1 MSKFNQY
8 SFFKFNRTKYVFFSK
23 IPLFIHSDRDDLAT
37 LVATLDA
44 EINFKDE
51 KAQDPKTEESSR
63 EEGDGQ
69 EKIKKEET
77 DSSSSLQQSMSVCLC
92 YIYYM
97 HST

>member
-1 MSKFNQY
+1 MF
-8 SFFKFNRTKYVFFSK
+8 KYVFFFSK
-23 IPLFIHSDRDDLAT
+23 ITLFIHSDRDDLAT

-77 DSSSSLQQSMSVCLC
+77 DSSSSLQQSMSVW

-97 HST
+97 HIT